1 MADIRV
7 ACSGCGTVVA
17 ADERLPFRCPN
28 AEGNDGVDHVLVRHL
43 AGHSL
48 SSPPRRRGSR
58 ASDGAVALDSRF
70 RGNDEEGNGNAVAF
84 PPPATDLAAEN
95 PFLRYRR
102 LSLSYHL
109 ARRHGLSDAGYGA
122 LVEELDGAVARV
134 DGRGFRITPF
144 APLPALPGAIAAPA
158 GTEVWVKDET
168 ANVSGS
174 HKARHLMGVM
184 IYLKVIDRLG
194 LPVAKGLRDRRLA
207 IASCG
212 NAALG
217 AAVIARAADWP
228 LDVFIPPDAEAPV
241 VRRLK
246 DLGATCHVMERQAG
260 QTGDPCYHGFRAAVA
275 AGGLPFGVQGNE
287 VGLAIE
293 GGHTLGWEM
302 ADALRRAGAALDLLV
317 IQVGGGA
324 LGSACFRG
332 LQEAQALGAL
342 DRLPAIFTVQT
353 MGAYPLKQAFTRF
366 AGEADPADLAGS
378 LHRAARNRAD
388 YMKPWPAT
396 PVSVAHGILDDETYD
411 WLALVEAMAATDGDA
426 RIVGEPRLIAANRI
440 GRDVAGIAVSA
451 TGSAGLAGLMDICGA
466 GLPEGSRAAV
476 LFTGIERA

>member
-7 ACSGCGTVVA
+7 ACSGCGAAVA

-28 AEGNDGVDHVLVRHL
+28 AETDDGVDHVLVRHL
-43 AGHSL
+43 E
-48 SSPPRRRGSR
+48 GS
-58 ASDGAVALDSRF
+58 D
-70 RGNDEEGNGNAVAF
+70 VAF
-84 PPPATDLAAEN
+84 PEPATGLADHN
-95 PFLRYRR
+95 PFLRYRQ
-102 LSLSYHL
+102 LLLSYHL
-109 ARRHGLSDAGYGA
+109 ARHHGLPDADYGR
-122 LVEELDGAVARV
+122 LVEDLDGAVARV
-134 DGRGFRITPF
+134 DGHGFRITPF
-144 APLPALPGAIAAPA
+144 APIGALADALAAPA
-158 GTEVWVKDET
+158 GTAVWVKDET

-184 IYLKVIDRLG
+184 IYLKVLERLG
-194 LPVAKGLRDRRLA
+194 LPLAHGLRNRRLA

-212 NAALG
+212 NAALA

-241 VRRLK
+241 VRRLME
-246 DLGATCHVMERQAG
+246 LGATCHVMERQAG

-293 GGHTLGWEM
+293 GGQTLGWEM
-302 ADALRRAGAALDLLV
+302 ADALRAAGTDLDLLV
-317 IQVGGGA
+317 VQVGGGA

-332 LQEAQALGAL
+332 LQEAHTLGAL
-342 DRLPAIFTVQT
+342 KRLPAVFTVQT

-366 AGEADPADLAGS
+366 IGEADSTDLVGS
-378 LHRAARNRAD
+378 LRRAAQNRAD

-396 PVSVAHGILDDETYD
+396 PHSVAHGILDDETYD

-426 RIVGEPRLIAANRI
+426 RIVGEPSLIEARRI
-440 GRDVAGIAVSA
+440 GREVAGIAVSA
-451 TGSAGLAGLMDICGA
+451 TGSAGLAGLMDIAGA
-466 GLPEGSRAAV
+466 GLPEGCNAAV
-476 LFTGIERA
+476 LFTGVERV